1 MNQIILNIEDDEEE
15 VYSFSNFEL
24 VYYPSKVVDVL
35 TEEDF
40 VAVDNV
46 DTFITVKKIEDSYF
60 LIAGNVNLLISEED
74 YILML
79 DFLKEKGLA
88 N

>member
-1 MNQIILNIEDDEEE
+1 MNQIILDIEDDEEE

-46 DTFITVKKIEDSYF
+46 DTLITVKKIEDSYF
-60 LIAGNVNLLISEED
+60 LIAGSVNLLISEED

-79 DFLKEKGLA
+79 DFLKEKGFA

>member
-46 DTFITVKKIEDSYF
+46 DTFITVKKIEDSCF

-79 DFLKEKGLA
+79 DFLKEKGFA